1 MPGRVEL
8 RAIERTPHSLIVR
21 AWAVDREA
29 TVTYEYPPS
38 IDPTLIDERIAFH
51 IAAFELNKYCALEP
65 DTLDFGPW
73 SRFATHAFGALW
85 REVFRRVW
93 AQWRFENNRPD
104 YLGPRFDTVDDTP
117 PLLLP
122 TDDGTL
128 LFCGGGKDS
137 LVAGMLLR
145 TARCTFASY
154 AYAHSIYGPA
164 APQHDLI
171 DRLVTQLFP
180 RMRER
185 VTITDDFLR
194 PGMVAAE
201 TPSSIFGVLPIAL
214 AHGYNR
220 LILAHERSANAPN
233 FIWNGE
239 PVNHQWGKSL
249 EAERLIGEYIRREL
263 ICGLDVFSLL
273 MPIHDVVIFE
283 LLRGIEAVRYTHSC
297 NVRKPWCRR
306 CPKCCYVWLGYRAH
320 LPRALVD
327 EIFGGEDLLAVPENA
342 PIFRRLLSDKPFEC
356 VGEIDEA
363 RLFAGGLDPA
373 ERARL
378 IDRYAIVSDEHRIPP
393 DLAAAVLPLMRAA
406 AARARA

>member
-1 MPGRVEL
+1 M
-8 RAIERTPHSLIVR
+8 R

-29 TVTYEYPPS
+29 TTTYRYP
-38 IDPTLIDERIAFH
+38 DVGAIDERIAFH

-65 DTLDFGPW
+65 DELDFGEW

-93 AQWRFENNRPD
+93 AQWRFEHKSH
-104 YLGPRFDTVDDTP
+104 YLGPRFATVDAAP
-117 PLLLP
+117 EPLKK
-122 TDDGTL
+122 TGDATL

-137 LVAGMLLR
+137 LVAARLL
-145 TARCTFASY
+145 TNFDSY

-164 APQHDLI
+164 APQHALI
-171 DRLVTQLFP
+171 DRLLDQLGP
-180 RMRER
+180 RHRLR
-185 VTITDDFLR
+185 AAIDDDFLR

-201 TPSSIFGVLPIAL
+201 TPSSIFGALPIAL
-214 AHGYNR
+214 AHGHGR
-220 LILAHERSANAPN
+220 LVLAHERSANSPN
-233 FIWNGE
+233 LVWNGE

-249 EAERLIGEYIRREL
+249 EAERLIGDYIAREL
-263 ICGLDVFSLL
+263 VSGLEVFSLL

-283 LLRGIEAVRYTHSC
+283 LLRNDPAIRFTHSC

-320 LPRALVD
+320 LPREIVD
-327 EIFGGEDLLAVPENA
+327 EIFGEDLLAVPENA
-342 PIFRRLLSDKPFEC
+342 PIFRQLLTEKPFEC

-378 IDRYAIVSDEHRIPP
+378 IDRYAIVSDQHRIPP
-393 DLAAAVLPLMRAA
+393 DLAARVLPLMRAA
-406 AARARA
+406 AARVRA